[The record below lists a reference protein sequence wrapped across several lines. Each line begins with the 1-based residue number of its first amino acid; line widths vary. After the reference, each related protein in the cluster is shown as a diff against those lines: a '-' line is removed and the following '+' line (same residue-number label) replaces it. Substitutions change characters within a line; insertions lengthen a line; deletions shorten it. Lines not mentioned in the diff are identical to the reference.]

1 MLTYAVLLGSC
12 AVASIGL
19 TNHEAIA
26 AAKAGVQGKQRE
38 REREREREK

>member
-1 MLTYAVLLGSC
+1 MLTYAVLLGSS

-26 AAKAGVQGKQRE
+26 AAKAGVEGKQRE